1 MSNKSALLKKVEEF
15 DSKWTVNLSKCDT
28 SEADIE
34 AATRALHIIQNE
46 MDEAINEL
54 ARFIYNNND
63 CVFEPSSVVL
73 EKQVLGDL
81 RISQRPERIIFSN
94 NNSNKGN
101 PNMSR
106 WRENLK
112 YFLV

>member
-1 MSNKSALLKKVEEF
+1 MNKSALIKKVEDF
-15 DSKWTVNLSKCDT
+15 DSLWTENLSKCDT

-34 AATRALHIIQNE
+34 AATRSLLIIQRE
-46 MDEAINEL
+46 IDEAIHEL
-54 ARFIYNNND
+54 PKFIFDNKE
-63 CVFEPSSVVL
+63 CTFLPSSVML
-73 EKQVLGDL
+73 EKRVLGDL
-81 RISQRPERIIFSN
+81 RISQRPERIIFSK